1 MKNIFIPSS
10 SPDDWQKLLA
20 DPCKQWRKGY
30 SARTLAYCW
39 QEANGF
45 PTSIIKA
52 FRNSGIELFN
62 DVKLLCAFPEW
73 KVNLPG
79 GKRAS
84 QNDIYVIAKCK
95 EQLMSIMVE
104 GKVNE
109 PFDKTIL
116 EWDQN
121 SSRGKRERL
130 DFLLKLLNID
140 KTEVDHIRYQLLH
153 RAASAVIEA
162 TKITA
167 RNAMILVH
175 SFSEQYEWFDD
186 FKDFV
191 DLFGLTAIKDSI
203 VGPTKIGETDLYFG
217 WVKGEKKYLY
227 K

>member
-52 FRNSGIELFN
+52 FTNSGIELFN
-62 DVKLLCAFPEW
+62 DVTFLFAFPEW

-79 GKRAS
+79 GKGAS

-121 SSRGKRERL
+121 SSIGKRERL

-217 WVKGEKKYLY
+217 WVKGEKQYLY